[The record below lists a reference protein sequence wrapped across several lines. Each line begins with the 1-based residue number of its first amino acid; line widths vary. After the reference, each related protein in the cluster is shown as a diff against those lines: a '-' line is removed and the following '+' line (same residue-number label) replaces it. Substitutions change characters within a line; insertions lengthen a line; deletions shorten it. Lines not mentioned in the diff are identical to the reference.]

1 MGYCLGAIPP
11 AHLAADLAG
20 SGVDIASAGTGN
32 PGAYNVS
39 RQMGKKWGIAVGI
52 GDTLK
57 GSVAAMLG
65 RVLAGDNGCYAAAS
79 TSVAEL

>member
-1 MGYCLGAIPP
+1 
-11 AHLAADLAG
+11 
-20 SGVDIASAGTGN
+20 
-32 PGAYNVS
+32 
-39 RQMGKKWGIAVGI
+39 MGKKWGIAVGI